1 MTWVM
6 LPLQRAVLYAM
17 RSQILAKLLHH
28 HRFVISPV
36 ADAHLCNGFAFE
48 GDDMGADSME

>member
-1 MTWVM
+1 MTVILG

-28 HRFVISPV
+28 HRFVIRPV
-36 ADAHLCNGFAFE
+36 ADVRNGFAFE